1 MTIARMP
8 QQTNLRRP
16 IRVGVPC
23 SPSGTFEARRKPI
36 VHKDKPAWRAG
47 RRARYAH
54 PALGFHLVPFA
65 AAALLIVLATDQPSA
80 QERYTDLMHGI
91 GDANYGIFDRN
102 NPYATP
108 AMLNHVR
115 RERFEL
121 LLPQVMREHG
131 FDMWIHVIRPWSWGG
146 TDPMR
151 YEFGTK
157 SGVLVFTD
165 LGERIERVVFEGEVQ
180 DPGAYDLVLGEN
192 PFVSQENYEFM
203 DLFAEQP
210 DLQLDSD
217 MDLRFVGLGD
227 FVAQRDPSRI
237 AVNYGETLSLPE
249 GSETFTMALTD
260 GISYT
265 DHTQLRKAL
274 GETYAS
280 RMVSAEYMILDY
292 LSRRVIG
299 EVFLYGTSGALRG
312 GGPNF
317 GDIVPGVTTL
327 DDIGAYSVIDK
338 DGNRRGG
345 GDYVIQRGDLVS
357 ANAAMAYVLRKGET
371 EPPAFMRRYDEE
383 NRHVRQILRD
393 NIRTGLTA
401 GEMCDLLAEKLEEAG
416 YIYTDYQEYNKY
428 VEHPEKTQVHL
439 DLHAEGKGILA
450 PRISPMGPKWHWN
463 MDIPLFNTF
472 AVEYMIYVPVPEWSR
487 GNNFT
492 GQQLYGAFHDGGVVT
507 GRGMEIP
514 YPDRRIEIQV
524 VQ

>member
-1 MTIARMP
+1 MRQAQVRD
-8 QQTNLRRP
+8 LK
-16 IRVGVPC
+16 VGETGHGMSTLVSKFQAFALAAVSPLILLAVP
-23 SPSGTFEARRKPI
+23 A
-36 VHKDKPAWRAG
+36 
-47 RRARYAH
+47 
-54 PALGFHLVPFA
+54 
-65 AAALLIVLATDQPSA
+65 SA

-102 NPYATP
+102 NPYATED
-108 AMLNHVR
+108 MLNHVR

-121 LLPQVMREHG
+121 LLPRVMKEHG
-131 FDMWIHVIRPWSWGG
+131 VDMWIHVIRPWSWGG

-165 LGERIERVVFEGEVQ
+165 LGERVERVVFEGEVA
-180 DPGAYDLVLGEN
+180 DPGAYDLVRGEN

-210 DLQLDSD
+210 DFELDTD
-217 MDLRFVGLGD
+217 MDLRFHGLGD
-227 FVAQRDPSRI
+227 FVAERDPSRI

-265 DHTQLRKAL
+265 DHAQLRKAL
-274 GETYAS
+274 GETYAG

-299 EVFLYGTSGALRG
+299 EVALYGTSGALRS
-312 GGPNF
+312 GGPDF
-317 GDIVPGVTTL
+317 GAIVPGVTTL
-327 DDIGAYSVIDK
+327 DEIGADSAIDR
-338 DGNRRGG
+338 DGNRRRG
-345 GDYVIQRGDLVS
+345 GDHVIQRGDLVS
-357 ANAAMAYVLRKGET
+357 ANAAMAYVLRKGEVGL
-371 EPPAFMRRYDEE
+371 PAYMRRYDEE
-383 NRHVRQILRD
+383 NREVRRILRE

-401 GEMCDLLAEKLEEAG
+401 GEMCDVLAAKLEEAG

-463 MDIPLFNTF
+463 MQVPLFNTF

-492 GQQLYGAFHDGGVVT
+492 GQQLYGAFHDGAVVT